1 MKSPPVAIVAALL
14 AAAALAG
21 CDPDEQ
27 GRPLSFTGSYPGPSK
42 PPLSEEKLRVLA
54 ARAGFQRGIAPAL
67 EPGPQAETRPAAP
80 ARAGQGMSPWG
91 TGASVRVGN
100 GS

>member
-1 MKSPPVAIVAALL
+1 MKTWSVVAALL

-27 GRPLSFTGSYPGPSK
+27 GRPLSFSGSYAGPAK
-42 PPLSEEKLRVLA
+42 PPLSEDKLRVLA
-54 ARAGFQRGIAPAL
+54 ARAELQRGIAPAL
-67 EPGPQAETRPAAP
+67 ASPPEPQAVTRPP

>member
-1 MKSPPVAIVAALL
+1 MKTRFVVAALL

-27 GRPLSFTGSYPGPSK
+27 GRPLSFGGSYAGPAK
-42 PPLSEEKLRVLA
+42 PPLSEDKLRVLA
-54 ARAGFQRGIAPAL
+54 ARAELQRGIAPAL
-67 EPGPQAETRPAAP
+67 ASPPEPQAVTRSTPP